1 MAKKTPYP
9 HQRKAVTAII
19 KSWRDSKIPVA
30 SCATGFG
37 KSFVAAILAEKA
49 LQQGKRAL
57 ILVPSKELC
66 EQNYKEFFE
75 WTDNKSAIGI
85 CCSKLAKFQTT
96 RPAVVATWTSF
107 LNRRATSGSFDL
119 VIIDEAHLV
128 SPDADS
134 TLQKILRSL
143 YRLNPSLKL
152 CGLTGTPYRAHGM
165 IHEDSVKGKA
175 TFNHLCY
182 ESDIV
187 QLIHDGF
194 LSRVELINNAVSVDL
209 SGVSIVRGDYDTTK
223 AGVKFAEILP
233 DAVAD
238 MRAKFE
244 QHNITTA
251 IIFASNIANAELVL
265 EQWSDKSTM
274 RIVHGKMLDAHRKA
288 AIHWIK
294 EGQEG
299 TQRYIVNV
307 GVLTTGF
314 DYKLLEC
321 VVLLR
326 ATTSKGLYIQMVG
339 RVIRSHDEK
348 ECGYLID
355 YGSNVDRHG
364 SIDGVI
370 PPKTVKKV
378 GDAPTKLCLECETVN
393 NAGAK
398 KCKECGAEF
407 ISDPNAEGKY
417 SMRTKAQILRDSWQT
432 VDVDSMM
439 FGVAI
444 SKSGF
449 NILKIGYYD
458 EDSELIA
465 TQLLCLNHDGVAKV
479 IAQQKLLQFL
489 KEHKYFYMMAAENML
504 NSESI
509 AELMS
514 VQYNDYFKKVVSVTV
529 GAQGGEGKYRNQLE
543 VKKINFEIA

>member
-1 MAKKTPYP
+1 MTKKTPYP
-9 HQRKAVTAII
+9 HQREAVRAII
-19 KSWRDSKIPVA
+19 QSWRDSKIPVA

-49 LQQGKRAL
+49 LQQGKRSL

-66 EQNYKEFFE
+66 EQNYREFFE
-75 WTDNKSAIGI
+75 WTDNKASIGI
-85 CCSKLAKFQTT
+85 CCSKLEKFQTT

-107 LNRRATSGSFDL
+107 LNRRATSGAFDL
-119 VIIDEAHLV
+119 VIIDESHLV
-128 SPDADS
+128 SPDSDS

-143 YRLNPSLKL
+143 YRLNPNLKL

-165 IHEDSVKGKA
+165 IHEDSIKGKA

-187 QLIHDGF
+187 QLINDGF

-209 SGVSIVRGDYDTTK
+209 TGVSIVRGEYDATK
-223 AGVKFAEILP
+223 AGVKFSEILP

-238 MRAKFE
+238 MRVKF
-244 QHNITTA
+244 QQYNITTA
-251 IIFASNIANAELVL
+251 IIFASNIANAEMVI
-265 EQWSDKSTM
+265 EQWRDKTTM
-274 RIVHGKMLDAHRKA
+274 RIVHGKMAESERKS
-288 AIHWIK
+288 AIHWLK
-294 EGQEG
+294 EGQDG

-314 DYKLLEC
+314 DYKTLEC

-326 ATTSKGLYIQMVG
+326 ATISKGLYIQMVG

-364 SIDGVI
+364 SIDGII
-370 PPKTVKKV
+370 PPKTVKTV
-378 GDAPTKLCLECETVN
+378 GKSPTKLCLECETVN

-407 ISDPNAEGKY
+407 IPDQNAEGKY
-417 SMRTKAQILRDSWQT
+417 SMRTNTKILRDSWKT
-432 VDVDSMM
+432 VDVDYMM
-439 FGVAI
+439 FGVST
-444 SKSGF
+444 SKSGLDM
-449 NILKIGYYD
+449 LKIGYYD
-458 EDSELIA
+458 DDSELIA
-465 TQLLCLNHDGVAKV
+465 SQLLCLNHDGVAKI
-479 IAQQKLLQFL
+479 IAQQKILQFL
-489 KEHKYFYMMAAENML
+489 KDSSYFYMMATENML
-504 NSESI
+504 TSESI
-509 AELMS
+509 AELMMA
-514 VQYNDYFKKVVSVTV
+514 QYSDYFKKVVSVTV

-543 VKKINFEIA
+543 VKKINFEIY